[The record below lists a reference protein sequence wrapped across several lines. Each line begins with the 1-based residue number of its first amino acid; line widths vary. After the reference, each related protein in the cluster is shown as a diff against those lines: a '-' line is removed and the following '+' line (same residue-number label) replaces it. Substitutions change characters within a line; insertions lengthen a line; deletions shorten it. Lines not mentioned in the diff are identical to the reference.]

1 MGGSLSPLFTP
12 DNSGDKTPRKRN
24 LLETIK
30 GARKTRAPSTTPRE
44 LDKKQKTKNPYA
56 YDDAPYQRF
65 RLDGNG
71 DNSSSCNK
79 GNCRR
84 PEARIEHPWCK
95 QVVRNKGSECR
106 WRDEGKRLGKPSWK
120 IPSARQMRMVAAQAM
135 PINAN
140 SLHDMGTPLPGND
153 HTRSN
158 AGQGADKDSRTR

>member
-30 GARKTRAPSTTPRE
+30 GARKTRAPSTAPRE

-71 DNSSSCNK
+71 ENSSSCNK
-79 GNCRR
+79 GNRRR

-95 QVVRNKGSECR
+95 QVVRNKA
-106 WRDEGKRLGKPSWK
+106 
-120 IPSARQMRMVAAQAM
+120 SAWESHPGTSLPRKANTGTTRQMRMVAAQAM

>member
-12 DNSGDKTPRKRN
+12 DNSGDKTSRKRN

-120 IPSARQMRMVAAQAM
+120 IPSAQGEYGNNAANEDGSRA
-135 PINAN
+135 
-140 SLHDMGTPLPGND
+140 GN
-153 HTRSN
+153 
-158 AGQGADKDSRTR
+158 ADKRKRQDRS